1 MNQHFRPPELPI
13 TTQAAEGLPRRA
25 WTVAE
30 IEAMVEAGILD
41 ADERFE
47 LIDGEV
53 VPMSP
58 KGNRHEIIKGSLNKW
73 WMRRMPDGVEYLQE
87 TTFRLNATSFLEPD
101 FVFFASATKLKDLAP
116 ANTLLAVEI
125 SDSTLRYDT
134 GRKAVL
140 YASHGVR
147 ELWAIDVETLQTHIF
162 TKPSPEGYL
171 ERHLIEPSEVLSPS
185 FAPEIAVKMGALP
198 LL

>member
-1 MNQHFRPPELPI
+1 MNQHFRPPELPL

-58 KGNRHEIIKGSLNKW
+58 EGNRHEIIKGSLNLFW
-73 WMRRMPDGVEYLQE
+73 TRRLPDTVRLMQE
-87 TTFRLNATSFLEPD
+87 TTFRLNVSNFLEPD
-101 FVFFASATKLKDLAP
+101 FVFFASGTKLKDLAP

-125 SDSTLRYDT
+125 SDTTLRYDT

-171 ERHLIEPSEVLSPS
+171 ERHLIEPSDVLSPS
-185 FAPEIAVKMGALP
+185 FAPELAVKMGELP